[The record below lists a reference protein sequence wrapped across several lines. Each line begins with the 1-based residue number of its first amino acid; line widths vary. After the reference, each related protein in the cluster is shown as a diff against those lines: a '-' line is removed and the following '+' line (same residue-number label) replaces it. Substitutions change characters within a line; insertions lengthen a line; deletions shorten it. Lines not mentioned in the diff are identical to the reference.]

1 MTKNNPH
8 AGGIPAPTEVDRD
21 AAKPAAP
28 EQARRKFASDL
39 NGRPG
44 AVLNGEYWKDTTAA
58 WAAFEDLCNEPAPGA
73 ILNGKPW
80 TDTTQPRRA
89 RGRAPR
95 MARNTRTRG
104 SRRSSAASRGSP
116 SDDPEPPPSVGP
128 RRVVA

>member
-1 MTKNNPH
+1 MH
-8 AGGIPAPTEVDRD
+8 ASSSGP

-44 AVLNGEYWKDTTAA
+44 AVLNGEYWNDVPAA
-58 WAAFEDLCNEPAPGA
+58 WADFERQSRVERGKPVGA
-73 ILNGKPW
+73 ILNG
-80 TDTTQPRRA
+80 QPMNVTMPRGV

-95 MARNTRTRG
+95 MATNTRTRG
-104 SRRSSAASRGSP
+104 SRRTSGAQARAPDSSG
-116 SDDPEPPPSVGP
+116 DPEPPPSVGP